1 MHLTTTLKGQP
12 HPAATGQPGPAQRLR
27 RPGISAA
34 EHRAWTLPG
43 LCWNASVMTSFGALP
58 AQVLRKHD
66 PLRLTDGQIAR
77 IAWVDKIQLD
87 EDFLHAFPDAQPV
100 LIRAGA
106 LAQGRPAQDLL
117 VSPHQKIAVAGA
129 NFTTEL
135 RLARDLLDRPG
146 VLRQA
151 QTMVTYHLFHC
162 GQPARISVEGLSL
175 YTAP

>member
-1 MHLTTTLKGQP
+1 
-12 HPAATGQPGPAQRLR
+12 
-27 RPGISAA
+27 
-34 EHRAWTLPG
+34 
-43 LCWNASVMTSFGALP
+43 MTSFGALP
-58 AQVLRKHD
+58 AQVLRTHD

-77 IAWVDKIQLD
+77 IAWVDRIQLD
-87 EDFLHAFPDAQPV
+87 EEFLHAYPDAQPV

-106 LAQGRPAQDLL
+106 LGQGRPAQDLL

-162 GQPARISVEGLSL
+162 GQPARILVEGLSL